1 MARENNLSD
10 LLGDIA
16 ESIREKTGKTE
27 QINAQDF
34 PEEILGIQSGE
45 DVTEE
50 VTAQVELLDT
60 LNTVIDEFPDKPMPK
75 SYLLDL
81 PSQFANATGIYW
93 VQVNEDKFLISSN
106 LNNIG
111 VWVYSVSAGTL
122 SQKYTTGSAWQY
134 FQVLSNGT
142 KCLIGSQPT
151 YQTLLYDATNNTI
164 TNIKSVGFKYPQVI
178 GEDCLYSNDT
188 STSGVT
194 TSGGLFRFNGSDN
207 TVDQLHNMGSQ
218 LSYYIK
224 AGNKYLI
231 SSNSGNEGSLGVFVY
246 DTITRTLRRETQT
259 ASGDMFTLAGW
270 QFSYEINNKCFLSG
284 TNQNQGVLV
293 YNIDSDTFDY
303 LYKLGNRWN
312 NYQPI
317 GNNVLITS
325 SSTGGTDSAGI
336 LLYDNDL
343 STISRVFD
351 TGLYYT
357 IFKVFGNKC
366 MISSTNYSYAG
377 IIIYDNISKTASKKY
392 NYGYNWVY
400 SQQVGDDLII
410 STSVTSG
417 STTVGVMLYRGDT
430 DTVSVIY
437 TYGVV
442 FKNFNIIGN
451 KVLMSSALTSNY
463 CLGILSYD
471 TTTHTA
477 TRITQSGYN
486 YDKVTQDG
494 TDYYFETTD
503 KSLNR
508 RRLKYDSLADTIKL
522 VGYYVEAV

>member
-75 SYLLDL
+75 SYFLDL
-81 PSQFANATGIYW
+81 PSQFANATGISW
-93 VQVNEDKFLISSN
+93 VQVNEDKFLISCN

-122 SQKYTTGSAWQY
+122 SQKYTTGYGWQY

-142 KCLIGSQPT
+142 KCLIGGGAN
-151 YQTLLYDATNNTI
+151 QTLLYDATNNTI
-164 TNIKSVGFKYPQVI
+164 TNIKSVQFQYSQVI
-178 GEDCLYSNDT
+178 GEDCLYSNSF

-207 TVDQLHNMGSQ
+207 TVDQLHNMGSH

-231 SSNSGNEGSLGVFVY
+231 SSSSGNEGSLGVFVY

-303 LYKLGNRWN
+303 LYKLGNSWK

-325 SSTGGTDSAGI
+325 SLTGGTDNAGI

-351 TGLYYT
+351 TGFYYT

-366 MISSTNYSYAG
+366 MISSTNYGTNNVG

-392 NYGYNWVY
+392 NYNYNWVY
-400 SQQVGDDLII
+400 SQQIGDDLII
-410 STSVTSG
+410 STSLTSG
-417 STTVGVMLYRGDT
+417 SSLGVMLYRADT
-430 DTVSVIY
+430 DTVSTIY
-437 TYGVV
+437 TNGVQ

-451 KVLMSSALTSNY
+451 KVLMSSILAASY
-463 CLGILSYD
+463 GLGILSYD

-494 TDYYFETTD
+494 TDYYFETED

-508 RRLKYDSLADTIKL
+508 RRLKYDSLANTIKL